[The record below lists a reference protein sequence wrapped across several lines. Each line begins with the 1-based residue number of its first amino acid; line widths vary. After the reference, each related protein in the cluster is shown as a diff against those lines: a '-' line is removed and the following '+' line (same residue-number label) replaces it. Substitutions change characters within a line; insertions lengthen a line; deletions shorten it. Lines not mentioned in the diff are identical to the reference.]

1 MITAGLTGST
11 GSGKGYV
18 CGLFEKLG
26 IKSLDTDRV
35 SHIVYNRGEMCYD
48 ELVSY
53 FGDGILDGNGDID
66 RKALFN
72 TAFASEEKYRK
83 LSEIAFR
90 HILLYCD
97 RWVEDRKNEGDIV
110 VIIDAPMLFES
121 GYDKKCDVIIS
132 VVADRETQIER
143 VERRDGVSRE
153 VALKRLE
160 KQTKNKDY
168 IEKSDIIIYNSK
180 DDDDTLK
187 DKVAKAA
194 DALKRAALTG
204 SLPDKGL
211 S

>member
-1 MITAGLTGST
+1 MITAGITGST

-18 CGLFEKLG
+18 CELFEKLG

-53 FGDGILDGNGDID
+53 FGDGILDGSGDID

-97 RWVEDRKNEGDIV
+97 RWVEDRKNEGDSV

-187 DKVAKAA
+187 DQVAKAA

>member
-18 CGLFEKLG
+18 CELFEKLG

-35 SHIVYNRGEMCYD
+35 SHIVYNRGEACYD

-53 FGDGILDGNGDID
+53 FGDGILDGSGDID

-97 RWVEDRKNEGDIV
+97 RWVEDRKNEGDSV

-180 DDDDTLK
+180 DDGDTLK
-187 DKVAKAA
+187 DQVAKAA

-204 SLPDKGL
+204 SLPDKDL